1 MHIQCPYCWEDIDI
15 EEIPFSEETV
25 ELVLDCEVCC
35 RPIAITATWDDEDE
49 APWLDVRPE
58 S

>member
-1 MHIQCPYCWEDIDI
+1 MDITCPYCWEHIDI
-15 EEIPFSEETV
+15 EDIPYSEETV

-35 RPIAITATWDDEDE
+35 RPIAVSATWMNEE
-49 APWLDVRPE
+49 ESPWLDVRAE

>member
-1 MHIQCPYCWEDIDI
+1 MPYCWEHIDI
-15 EEIPFSEETV
+15 EEIHYSEVPV

-35 RPIAITATWDDEDE
+35 RPIAISATWEMEDD
-49 APWLDVRPE
+49 PPYLDVRAE